1 MQLGW
6 MCLAGVWV
14 DVEFAVGKC
23 ESDQVGSRVQQ
34 SVRKFEREGK
44 RKDKRKIWVQDVE
57 AV

>member
-1 MQLGW
+1 

-57 AV
+57 AVQRS